1 MARWKGIQNWEGE
14 KRGKWSNILEVSP
27 SKEVFNKM
35 SVFKAEQ
42 LDKGPNDILH
52 FFFFPSETLFW
63 IVEDI
68 KREMLPSA
76 PKWNETKFIFTASL
90 KKKYKQADIVSHLIV
105 TDGESEEWRWSGWVK
120 SAVWVHNWQMHFW
133 KWIGKHKM
141 QRFCQSAARKL
152 HSCLSSKRC
161 WTTKLLFLNTA
172 PCAEVLNR
180 FIYLTQTWLE
190 SVRRKVPASC
200 SIPAEETGSRQGW
213 WREGWKQ

>member
-1 MARWKGIQNWEGE
+1 MKQNSSSQFLW
-14 KRGKWSNILEVSP
+14 
-27 SKEVFNKM
+27 
-35 SVFKAEQ
+35 
-42 LDKGPNDILH
+42 
-52 FFFFPSETLFW
+52 
-63 IVEDI
+63 
-68 KREMLPSA
+68 
-76 PKWNETKFIFTASL
+76 
-90 KKKYKQADIVSHLIV
+90 KKYKQADIVSHLIV

-133 KWIGKHKM
+133 KWTGKHKM

-161 WTTKLLFLNTA
+161 WATKLLFLNTA

-200 SIPAEETGSRQGW
+200 SSPAEETGSRQGW
-213 WREGWKQ
+213 WREGWKQQLDSARSFDGNKWIRKRDVIFLVDLNISDYKEDTNVIKVLLSSE